1 MNDEYFRMRK
11 MFVCVSL
18 CVCTVNYMRV
28 CLVIEVCKEV
38 ESKCVHMERCPDVGQ
53 VEVHTHG

>member
-1 MNDEYFRMRK
+1 MRK

-53 VEVHTHG
+53 VEVHTRG